1 MNIRYVWKI
10 IDRRNERGWAFLDS
24 LEDGTEVS
32 IFGKRRNREYTQV
45 LNVNYIFTNR
55 MSLTTRVRHAW
66 SQVRYDALYQLLES
80 GVISETPYLANGNAN
95 LEDLNFNAWSIDMV
109 YRWNFAPGS
118 ELNIVW
124 KNQLFQETRLG
135 DFEQFVLPET
145 YTDNFSQ
152 MIESGFFNSL
162 SIRFISFIDYSR
174 FQQGLRG
181 FEK

>member
-1 MNIRYVWKI
+1 LNVRYVWKI

-24 LEDGTEVS
+24 LDDGTEVS

-66 SQVRYDALYQLLES
+66 SKVQYDALYRLEES
-80 GVISETPYLANGNAN
+80 GVISETPYLASGNAN
-95 LEDLNFNAWSIDMV
+95 REDLNFNAWSIDMV

-135 DFEQFVLPET
+135 DLGVFALPDS
-145 YTDNFSQ
+145 YGDNFNQ
-152 MIESGFFNSL
+152 MLESGFFNSL
-162 SIRFISFIDYSR
+162 SIRLISFIDYSR
-174 FQQGLRG
+174 LKQGLRG